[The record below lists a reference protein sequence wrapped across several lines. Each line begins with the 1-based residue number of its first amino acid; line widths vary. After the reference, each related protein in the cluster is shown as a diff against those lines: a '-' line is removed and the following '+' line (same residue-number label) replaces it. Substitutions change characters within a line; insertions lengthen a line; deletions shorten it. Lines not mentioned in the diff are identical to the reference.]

1 MSLNQNHKNW
11 LINRGITEEIL
22 NDFDI
27 SSAYNRIVIP
37 IRDQNGIILFNKYR
51 RDPEE
56 IEGPKYTYDTGAT
69 VKLFNIRILPTL
81 QYLGATEV
89 KKVIICEGELDA
101 LCLIAHGYNAVTSTG
116 GAQSFQRD
124 WIPFFVGVEVFVCLD
139 HDKAGEQGTMKITQM
154 IPEAKVI
161 PLPDEVGIKDVT
173 DFFRKYDNKMF
184 DALMKV
190 AQIQL
195 TNPVADEKPITK
207 RSKVGTRIQ
216 QAKDVPIG
224 NFIKFNSTG
233 KAKCPFHTD
242 KTPSLQR
249 YKNNTWYCFGCGAGR
264 DTIDF
269 IMKRENLNFNEAIDF
284 LLQ

>member
-1 MSLNQNHKNW
+1 MSLNQTHKDW
-11 LINRGITEEIL
+11 LINRGISEKIL
-22 NDFDI
+22 EDFNI

-37 IRDQNGIILFNKYR
+37 VKDSTGLTIFNKYR
-51 RDPEE
+51 RDPEDT
-56 IEGPKYTYDTGAT
+56 EGAKYTYDFGST
-69 VKLFNIRILPTL
+69 VKLFNIEILDK
-81 QYLGATEV
+81 V
-89 KKVIICEGELDA
+89 KKIIICEGELDV
-101 LCLIAHGYNAVTSTG
+101 LCLMSHGYNAVTSTG
-116 GAQSFQRD
+116 GAQSFQKD
-124 WIPFFVGVEVFVCLD
+124 WVPFFAGLEVFLCLD
-139 HDKAGEQGTMKITQM
+139 NDKAGEQGTQKIIGM

-161 PLPDEVGIKDVT
+161 PLPQEAGIKDVT

-190 AQIQL
+190 SKIQI
-195 TNPVADEKPITK
+195 TNPVVEEKPIAR

-224 NFIKFNSTG
+224 NFLKFDHSG
-233 KAKCPFHTD
+233 KAKCPFHND

-269 IMKRENLNFNEAIDF
+269 IMKRDNLSFNEAIDY
-284 LLQ
+284 LLK